1 MVSSA
6 ALTMLPLLVVDAGF
20 PVSELSAELLAQPA
34 VTQELVD
41 RINKNPESSWR
52 AELSARF
59 EGLTIGDVVDLCGVR
74 DQGAA
79 PAPVKAYGALN
90 SVPTAD
96 SLDWRDEMGAQCPSI
111 GRISDQANCG
121 SCWAFGS
128 VEVMEARLCIQSKGA
143 VQRQLSEQ
151 HLVSCALGGHGCS
164 GGQPLAAWRYFQSDG
179 IVTGG
184 AYGDSSDCYPYALP
198 PCNHHTSDPKYPDC
212 PADEGTPSC
221 NEACVDGESWEGAVV
236 RNAHAPYTLNGAD
249 AIQQELLQKGPVT
262 VIFNVMQDFPAYK
275 SGVYEPA
282 WPPVILGGH
291 AVAIFGYGSEG
302 GKAYWLVKNSWNEGW
317 GEQGWF
323 RIVRGVNAAQIE
335 SGISASQMPVA
346 ADVSVSFLS
355 SFTV

>member
-1 MVSSA
+1 V
-6 ALTMLPLLVVDAGF
+6 LPLLAVDAGF
-20 PVSELSAELLAQPA
+20 AGMELSAELLAQPA

-41 RINKNPESSWR
+41 RINENPESSWR
-52 AELSARF
+52 AELSPRF
-59 EGLTIGDVVDLCGVR
+59 EGLTVGDVVGLCGVR
-74 DQGAA
+74 DQGATL
-79 PAPVKAYGALN
+79 APVKTYDESN
-90 SVPTAD
+90 SMPVAE
-96 SLDWRDEMGAQCPSI
+96 SLDWRDEMGAKCPSI

-128 VEVMEARLCIQSKGA
+128 VEVMSARLCIQSEGA
-143 VQRQLSEQ
+143 VQRQLSAQ
-151 HLVSCALGGHGCS
+151 HLVSCALGGRGCD
-164 GGQPLAAWRYFQSDG
+164 GGQPLAAWNYFQSDG

-184 AYGDSSDCYPYALP
+184 AHGDSSAGCYPYALP
-198 PCNHHTSDPKYPDC
+198 PCNHHTVDPKYPDC
-212 PADEGTPSC
+212 PADTGTPAC
-221 NEACVDGESWEGAVV
+221 DKTCVDGESWESAVV
-236 RNAHAPYTLNGAD
+236 RNAHAPYTVNGAE
-249 AIQQELLQKGPVT
+249 AIQQELQKGPVT

-291 AVAIFGYGSEG
+291 AVAIFGYGSEN

-317 GEQGWF
+317 GERGWF

-355 SFTV
+355 TLAV